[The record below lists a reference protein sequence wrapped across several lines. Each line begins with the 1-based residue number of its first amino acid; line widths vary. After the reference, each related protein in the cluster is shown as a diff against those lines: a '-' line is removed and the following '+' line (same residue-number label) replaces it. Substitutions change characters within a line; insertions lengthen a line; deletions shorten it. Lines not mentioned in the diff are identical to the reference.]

1 MSLFIKQLALVVLF
15 LLSFSF
21 SAESCNGGCPSG
33 GGYMGIVPQF
43 NKNFIGLRYRMRT
56 FSTEGHSHGDNH
68 LVSKHLFQT
77 AELWGR
83 FYPSKR
89 VQAFVFLPYQF
100 NSESVN
106 HETSRI
112 ENIGDMSFIFNY
124 NLINTGDSLDHVF
137 KHNLLLGIGAKLP
150 TGKYQQRD
158 SDKQMYPVAFQTG
171 TGAYSAILSSMYTLR
186 CRKMGLNSNFSYY
199 YNGKN
204 ELEYSFGNLASGS
217 LSAFYWFKVKSVS
230 ILPSVGTY
238 LESAPRDIDNGYYV
252 NKTGGTLGYYSLGTD
267 VYVNRFAISLNAQM
281 PYLQDIASSP
291 QSNDLRL
298 MSSLAV
304 LF

>member
-1 MSLFIKQLALVVLF
+1 MRINKIFILLFISFILVEKTV
-15 LLSFSF
+15 
-21 SAESCNGGCPSG
+21 ACNGGCPPG

-43 NKNFIGLRYRMRT
+43 SKNFIGMRYRMRS
-56 FSTEGHSHGDNH
+56 FSMTNASHSTGLSASEH
-68 LVSKHLFQT
+68 VFQT

-89 VQAFVFLPYQF
+89 IQAFVFIPYQL
-100 NSESVN
+100 NLETVN
-106 HETSRI
+106 NITSRI

-124 NLINTGDSLDHVF
+124 NLINTGDSLDRDW

-150 TGKYQQRD
+150 TGKYQQRNAE
-158 SDKQMYPVAFQTG
+158 KQMYPVAFQAG
-171 TGAYSAILSSMYTLR
+171 TGAYSTIFSGMYTLR
-186 CRKMGLNSNFSYY
+186 YRKMGLNSNLSYY

-217 LSAFYWFKVKSVS
+217 LSAFYWFKVQSVS

-238 LESAPRDIDNGYYV
+238 LENAQRDIDNGYYV
-252 NKTGGTLGYYSLGTD
+252 NTTGGTLGYYSLGTD
-267 VYVNRFAISLNAQM
+267 VYINRFAISLNAQM
-281 PYLQDIASSP
+281 PYLQNITSGV
-291 QSNDLRL
+291 QSNDFRL